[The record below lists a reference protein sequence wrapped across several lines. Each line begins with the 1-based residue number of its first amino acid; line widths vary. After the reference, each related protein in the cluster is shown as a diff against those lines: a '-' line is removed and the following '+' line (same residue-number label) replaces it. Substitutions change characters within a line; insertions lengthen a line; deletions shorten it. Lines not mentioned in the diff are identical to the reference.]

1 MYKRQVSQL
10 SYFVTDKVYN
20 ADGAKIKAYGKLTDV
35 SSNLTGSLQMDLASV
50 AAKIGNGCTA
60 DNLFQSYKVYI
71 VAEDISADDPAT
83 MGIDESLFTD
93 YASMPVIL
101 SNPVSADD
109 SKQQQVEMPVAEK
122 SADGTSL
129 ILSSKTAGATIIYTI
144 DGTTPSASNGT
155 VYNGPIKLTKDS
167 TTITAIAGKD
177 GMNNSKI
184 VQVIVCLLY
193 TSHIYKNENICLI
206 TLDI

>member
-1 MYKRQVSQL
+1 
-10 SYFVTDKVYN
+10 
-20 ADGAKIKAYGKLTDV
+20 
-35 SSNLTGSLQMDLASV
+35 MDLASV

-144 DGTTPSASNGT
+144 DGTTPSASNKRQY
-155 VYNGPIKLTKDS
+155 YNYG
-167 TTITAIAGKD
+167 
-177 GMNNSKI
+177 NSRKRR
-184 VQVIVCLLY
+184 
-193 TSHIYKNENICLI
+193 NEQQ
-206 TLDI
+206 